1 MILFCMAWLLDIW
14 CLKLAI
20 IGRYMALKCKGLL
33 STVSSPSPS
42 RSTVPNFDI
51 MLQIN
56 VHWKINQGTNC
67 IPYNF
72 VNCVLWITSVFSKG
86 WYISLLWLPRCSF
99 WVGRSSLTNCHYVLV
114 LRDVPFNK
122 VTEVKKKRNIMFN
135 ISSPINNWTKPRC
148 EGNPKWNINNNK

>member
-1 MILFCMAWLLDIW
+1 
-14 CLKLAI
+14 
-20 IGRYMALKCKGLL
+20 MALKCKGLL

-72 VNCVLWITSVFSKG
+72 VNCVL
-86 WYISLLWLPRCSF
+86 
-99 WVGRSSLTNCHYVLV
+99 
-114 LRDVPFNK
+114 
-122 VTEVKKKRNIMFN
+122 
-135 ISSPINNWTKPRC
+135 
-148 EGNPKWNINNNK
+148 